1 MNNKNRGIQSQKT
14 LAALAVSAAL
24 MLSMPVAMA
33 ADKTSGALIGHVVVP
48 AGSTLSNVQ
57 VTIKHQ
63 SKGLTRSTMTNEK
76 GDFNLK
82 ALPIGKYTVTFRKNG
97 YETVEEQE
105 VVVKAGSSAKYNI
118 SMYETGVERISVTG
132 SNVQMV
138 DFESSTTQL
147 VLTAD
152 DIARLPVG
160 QDLT

>member
-76 GDFNLK
+76 GDYHLK
-82 ALPIGKYTVTFRKNG
+82 ALPIGKYTVTLRK
-97 YETVEEQE
+97 
-105 VVVKAGSSAKYNI
+105 KW
-118 SMYETGVERISVTG
+118 
-132 SNVQMV
+132 
-138 DFESSTTQL
+138 L
-147 VLTAD
+147 
-152 DIARLPVG
+152 
-160 QDLT
+160 

>member
-24 MLSMPVAMA
+24 MLSMPVA

-76 GDFNLK
+76 GDYHLK
-82 ALPIGKYTVTFRKNG
+82 ALPIGKYTVTLRK
-97 YETVEEQE
+97 
-105 VVVKAGSSAKYNI
+105 KW
-118 SMYETGVERISVTG
+118 
-132 SNVQMV
+132 
-138 DFESSTTQL
+138 L
-147 VLTAD
+147 
-152 DIARLPVG
+152 
-160 QDLT
+160 